1 MLAFRIRLFWS
12 SCNCSHDSVFC
23 LKLALF
29 LAIYSLDVAII
40 QMCFDSMAMERS
52 GFHIPDTLFLTD
64 ACMCQLSILHASP
77 VVFPFFWSFSPD
89 FFFKSLPSSVLPS
102 CHFSLLV
109 QFFCKAVNTAVNVC
123 ASEGSES
130 IRRSLKLLLMFFRAS
145 AATQEGALA
154 VTLRP
159 SFVALSSDE
168 VP

>member
-1 MLAFRIRLFWS
+1 MNSRMLAFRIRLFWS

-77 VVFPFFWSFSPD
+77 VVFPFFWSTFFSRLLFQILAQLSFAILP
-89 FFFKSLPSSVLPS
+89 FFPFGSVLLQG
-102 CHFSLLV
+102 C
-109 QFFCKAVNTAVNVC
+109 
-123 ASEGSES
+123 
-130 IRRSLKLLLMFFRAS
+130 
-145 AATQEGALA
+145 
-154 VTLRP
+154 
-159 SFVALSSDE
+159 
-168 VP
+168 